1 MSDWWIELQIST
13 SILTC
18 VWIGISIA
26 TRHYFKEQCDWG
38 FKDSVDFLNCFNK
51 WGGNYVLTTV
61 VICIIIP
68 LLIYGGLVY
77 SGNAT
82 IDVCFDADRL
92 DLGRV
97 GIFPEPEKMATKQG
111 AYFAKHAIF
120 YLFWIIVVTKFYL
133 MN

>member
-1 MSDWWIELQIST
+1 M
-13 SILTC
+13 
-18 VWIGISIA
+18 
-26 TRHYFKEQCDWG
+26 
-38 FKDSVDFLNCFNK
+38 
-51 WGGNYVLTTV
+51 LTTV

-97 GIFPEPEKMATKQG
+97 GIVPNPKRMATEQG
-111 AYFAKHAIF
+111 AYYAANI
-120 YLFWIIVVTKFYL
+120 YLIDELRKL
-133 MN
+133 

>member
-1 MSDWWIELQIST
+1 M
-13 SILTC
+13 TC
-18 VWIGISIA
+18 IWIGISIA
-26 TRHYFKEQCDWG
+26 TRHYFKEQCDWV

-51 WGGNYVLTTV
+51 WGRNYVLTTV

-77 SGNAT
+77 LGNAT

-97 GIFPEPEKMATKQG
+97 GILPEPEKMATKQG

-120 YLFWIIVVTKFYL
+120 YLF
-133 MN
+133 